1 MHTIISSTTRRG
13 FMKTLAIGAGGY
25 ALGSLVI
32 RPKEAMGQSIEGNL
46 EKIPMATRWAIASG
60 NFLYFQISENKALFD
75 KVGQE
80 KYNEIKKKTGL
91 AVGARNKKRAE
102 DFGFTGNDAK
112 SVAAMTTALVTM
124 YYGPEEK
131 FEILDAT
138 VEKASV
144 KCTNCAYW
152 NTVQARKI
160 TDDTCSAWSQYW
172 WEGFVTAMNPKLTL
186 KLVKA
191 RPWGDSVCEWALA
204 LKT

>member
-13 FMKTLAIGAGGY
+13 FMRTLAIGAGGY

-32 RPKEAMGQSIEGNL
+32 RPKEAMGQSTEGNL

>member
-13 FMKTLAIGAGGY
+13 FMRTLAIGAGGY

-131 FEILDAT
+131 FEIFDAT

>member
-13 FMKTLAIGAGGY
+13 FMRTLAIGAGGY